1 VVARSSV
8 AERVTVDI
16 TGVVQGVGFRPT
28 LRVLAEEAG
37 LSGWVQNRSGSVRL
51 FLDGRRDNVE
61 RFLSVLPSRLPL
73 RARLDRLTVIDRKL
87 YRSEPEPWRFEIR
100 SSEADEALRISIPA
114 DLGSCETCLAEVFEP
129 TSRYYRYPFTTCT
142 DCGPRYTVVTGM
154 PYDRNQTT
162 LADFPLCPA
171 CKQEYGDPRNRRFHA
186 QSMACATCG
195 PHLQVHDKFGA
206 VLSGDPIRLARKA
219 LAHGQVI
226 AVRRLPPNDGGVAAG
241 QAMIAGG

>member
-1 VVARSSV
+1 MVARSSV

-61 RFLSVLPSRLPL
+61 RFLSVP
-73 RARLDRLTVIDRKL
+73 
-87 YRSEPEPWRFEIR
+87 
-100 SSEADEALRISIPA
+100 
-114 DLGSCETCLAEVFEP
+114 CLAEVFEP